1 MMKPSK
7 WLGVFAALTLVFTSI
22 FGFVGGNSADAATSP
37 YKIEIDKKT
46 NYLYLY
52 KAGKIIKT
60 YRVATGR
67 TKSLTPEGTFR
78 IIIKISQPGWT
89 NSSGK
94 TIPGG
99 DPKNPLGA
107 RWLGMQVNG
116 DKGRT
121 YGIHG
126 TNNPSS
132 IGTHASSGCVRMHNN
147 DVINLYNTVPTGTL
161 VWIHYGKHD
170 GIWHGRHLDITSK
183 SSTPASSKLTVTA
196 SIANIRATASLKGKV
211 VQKVPRGTVLNK
223 VGASGDFHKIKLK
236 SGAYAYIHKSV
247 VK

>member
-1 MMKPSK
+1 MKTVK
-7 WLGVFAALTLVFTSI
+7 WIGVFASLALVFTSI
-22 FGFVGGNSADAATSP
+22 FSFLSSNSADAAASSP
-37 YKIEIDKKT
+37 YKIEVDKKT

-52 KAGKIIKT
+52 KAGKIVKT

-78 IIIKISQPGWT
+78 MIIKINQPGWK
-89 NSSGK
+89 G
-94 TIPGG
+94 IPGG

-107 RWLGMQVNG
+107 RWLGLQVNG
-116 DKGRT
+116 DNGRM

-126 TNNPSS
+126 TNNPKS

-147 DVINLYNTVPTGTL
+147 DVINLYNTIPTNTL

-170 GIWHGRHLDITSK
+170 GIWHGRHLDIK
-183 SSTPASSKLTVTA
+183 PKPTPSQPATGKLTVTV
-196 SIANIRATASLKGKV
+196 SLANIRATASLNGKI
-211 VQKVPRGTVLNK
+211 VQRVPRGTVLNK
-223 VGASGDFHKIKLK
+223 VGVSGEFYKIKLK
-236 SGAYAYIHKSV
+236 SGAYAYVHKSV